1 MMMMRLTRMV
11 GVPVVMVTAIERR
24 RGVAAPPVAPMLVD
38 DMAVRHKPGEQH
50 QRGEQWTVWF
60 QTDEVFPLH
69 ARAVKGILPVR
80 DAARR
85 FSVCRT

>member
-1 MMMMRLTRMV
+1 
-11 GVPVVMVTAIERR
+11 
-24 RGVAAPPVAPMLVD
+24 
-38 DMAVRHKPGEQH
+38 MAVRHKPGEQH